1 MEVGAV
7 SYKNNKRVRH
17 MFAEKNKDLVK
28 EIMKSKCEVHPNFQ
42 QEHEEYLKA
51 LEREKNSKIIE
62 EKKLKEQEEKKGK
75 KAKEEKKKEWEVYFD
90 AADDAVVNKAMAGG
104 DN

>member
-7 SYKNNKRVRH
+7 SYKNNKIVKH
-17 MFAEKNKDLVK
+17 MFVEKNKDLVK
-28 EIMKSKCEVHPNFQ
+28 ETMKSKREIFPNFQ
-42 QEHEEYLKA
+42 QEHEEYLKT
-51 LEREKNSKIIE
+51 LEREKNSKIIA

-75 KAKEEKKKEWEVYFD
+75 KAKEEKKKEWEDYLD
-90 AADDAVVNKAMAGG
+90 AADEAVERKAMAGG